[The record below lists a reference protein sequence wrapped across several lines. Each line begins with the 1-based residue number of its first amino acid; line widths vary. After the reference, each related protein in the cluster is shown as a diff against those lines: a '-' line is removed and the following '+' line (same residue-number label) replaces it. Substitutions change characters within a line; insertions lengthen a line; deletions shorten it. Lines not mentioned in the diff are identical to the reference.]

1 MKPALGKGLEALLP
15 KNTGPESNEMDLE
28 RITAAADQPRK
39 RFEENGIKE
48 LSASI
53 KAKGILQ
60 PLIVTPNGDGSFK
73 LIAGERRLRAAR
85 MAGLKKVPVI
95 IRKSADQDRLET
107 ALVENIQREDLNPME
122 IARGLEHL
130 QGFGLTQEALA
141 ERLSMDRA
149 SIGHYLRILKLPE
162 ETKALVAEG
171 KLSLG
176 HAKVLLSV
184 ERPAEI
190 DSLAARAIKEGLS
203 VRALERLVKE
213 SAAQGTGRNKAKAIK
228 AVDPNIKDLE
238 DKLLTS
244 LGTRVRIKHGAA
256 GRGKMEIEYY
266 SLDQLQGI
274 LDRML

>member
-15 KNTGPESNEMDLE
+15 KTAPALNELELE

-39 RFEENGIKE
+39 KFDENGLKE

-53 KAKGILQ
+53 KEKGILQ

-73 LIAGERRLRAAR
+73 LVAGERRLRAAR
-85 MAGLKKVPVI
+85 LVGLKKVPVI

-107 ALVENIQREDLNPME
+107 ALIENIQREDLNPIE

-162 ETKALVAEG
+162 ATRALVGEG

-184 ERPAEI
+184 EQPQEI
-190 DSLAARAIKEGLS
+190 DSLAARAVKEGLS
-203 VRALERLVKE
+203 VRALEKITKE
-213 SAAQGTGRNKAKAIK
+213 AAAQGSGRGKKIKAIRV
-228 AVDPNIKDLE
+228 VDPNIKDLE
-238 DKLLTS
+238 NKLLTS
-244 LGTRVRIKHGAA
+244 LGTKVRIKHGAG